1 MQLHA
6 IDTETS
12 PPYPRASGETRTLRN
27 LPGVQNR
34 KQSRVDEQC
43 LRVPDHLGEY
53 VAAQRLQEA
62 PELPHPS
69 MERGRV
75 QPYYPREKVRE
86 EPLSERRA
94 RRSVR
99 SPLPAAAGRVP
110 EECQGD
116 NLRVG
121 ELLEGFI
128 ASFTR
133 VEQRLSVVHYAEED
147 GEGLFRVGELW
158 GMVGLGHLLLLCE
171 GRL

>member
-34 KQSRVDEQC
+34 KQSRVDERC

-86 EPLSERRA
+86 EPLSVAQERALALSERRA
-94 RRSVR
+94 RTSVR

-110 EECQGD
+110 
-116 NLRVG
+116 
-121 ELLEGFI
+121 
-128 ASFTR
+128 
-133 VEQRLSVVHYAEED
+133 
-147 GEGLFRVGELW
+147 
-158 GMVGLGHLLLLCE
+158 
-171 GRL
+171 GR

>member
-86 EPLSERRA
+86 EPLSVAQERA
-94 RRSVR
+94 FALH
-99 SPLPAAAGRVP
+99 LPQLL

-133 VEQRLSVVHYAEED
+133 VEQRVSVVHYAEED

-158 GMVGLGHLLLLCE
+158 GMVGLGHLSLLCE
-171 GRL
+171 DRK